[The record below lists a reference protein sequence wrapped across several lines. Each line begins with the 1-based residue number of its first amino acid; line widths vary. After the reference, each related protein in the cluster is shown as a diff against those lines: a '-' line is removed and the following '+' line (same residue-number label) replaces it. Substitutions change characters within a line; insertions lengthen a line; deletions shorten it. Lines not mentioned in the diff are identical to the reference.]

1 MYSPSKADLKKNPS
15 WVVGSG
21 QRYATLDHNQTPGVG
36 NYNLAYNSTEGPKVR
51 KILSIEFLT

>member
-51 KILSIEFLT
+51 KILKY